1 MEHFALHSAGFQS
14 VGPRALTRGDPWPT
28 PDSSRFT
35 TNRAGR
41 ICGWR
46 RRYPSRDFPA
56 FSRNPQASV
65 IDSVVPLEYKRLGGA
80 PLRKPKGVA
89 VTRREV
95 VRRINRS
102 LKQDDPFH
110 LLRRA
115 RGARA
120 QLDRGDYYVVDL
132 IRDFVVH
139 RDVALEAEARKR
151 GVLADFEYLAN

>member
-1 MEHFALHSAGFQS
+1 M
-14 VGPRALTRGDPWPT
+14 
-28 PDSSRFT
+28 
-35 TNRAGR
+35 
-41 ICGWR
+41 
-46 RRYPSRDFPA
+46 
-56 FSRNPQASV
+56 
-65 IDSVVPLEYKRLGGA
+65 
-80 PLRKPKGVA
+80 RKPKGVA

-115 RGARA
+115 RSARA

-132 IRDFVVH
+132 IRDFVVD
-139 RDVALEAEARKR
+139 RDIALEAEARKR

>member
-1 MEHFALHSAGFQS
+1 M
-14 VGPRALTRGDPWPT
+14 
-28 PDSSRFT
+28 
-35 TNRAGR
+35 
-41 ICGWR
+41 
-46 RRYPSRDFPA
+46 
-56 FSRNPQASV
+56 
-65 IDSVVPLEYKRLGGA
+65 IDSVVPLEYKRHGGA

-95 VRRINRS
+95 VRRVNRS

-115 RGARA
+115 RSARA